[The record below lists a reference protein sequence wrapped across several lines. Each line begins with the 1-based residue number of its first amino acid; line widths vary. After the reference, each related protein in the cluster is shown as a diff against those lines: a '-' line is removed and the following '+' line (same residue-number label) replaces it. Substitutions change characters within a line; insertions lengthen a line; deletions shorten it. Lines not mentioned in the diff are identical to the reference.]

1 MARAQWTGTGMCP
14 GQGSGY
20 RYGYVARSGMGMWPG
35 LVWVCGQVWYGY
47 VARCGMGMWP
57 GVVWACGQVWSQVG
71 VFLSRVLGS
80 DAWGL
85 VGKVRNVK
93 NIDKSLSISAYV
105 AIV

>member
-1 MARAQWTGTGMCP
+1 
-14 GQGSGY
+14 
-20 RYGYVARSGMGMWPG
+20 
-35 LVWVCGQVWYGY
+35 
-47 VARCGMGMWP
+47 MGMWP
-57 GVVWACGQVWSQVG
+57 GVVWACGQVWYGYVHWSQVG

-93 NIDKSLSISAYV
+93 NIDKSLSISACV